1 MTQLVDNAI
10 VMVNRY
16 PSVREESFT
25 TLRAKIEDTKA
36 IKLPLCIIKKMN
48 ADFDG
53 DEM

>member
-1 MTQLVDNAI
+1 MDNNI
-10 VMVNRY
+10 CMVNRY

-25 TLRAKIEDTKA
+25 TLRIKVEDVKT
-36 IKLPLCIIKKMN
+36 INFPLSIIKKMG